1 MRARVLV
8 IALLGLSL
16 AIVAGCGT
24 SSRPRAVRPHHRAAV
39 APRPSPQ
46 PTLTIP
52 DPPPT
57 GVAASPTAI
66 RVIKA
71 WSTALRE
78 GDLASA
84 ASYFSLPSVFVN
96 GVGSNGEMQ
105 GVTIHSHNEAEE
117 VNRSL
122 PCGATFISA
131 DQRGRYTNALFRLGG
146 RAGPGGTNCGG
157 ETTTARTN
165 FVIRDGK
172 ILDWIRALDDPGDN
186 GTGTGPA
193 PGGGTGTAPAPS
205 GPGIG
210 QGTPVA

>member
-24 SSRPRAVRPHHRAAV
+24 SSRPRAGRPHHRVAV
-39 APRPSPQ
+39 EPRPSPQ

-57 GVAASPTAI
+57 GIAASPTAI

-78 GDLASA
+78 GDLAAA

-96 GVGSNGEMQ
+96 GVGSNGDVQE
-105 GVTIHSHNEAEE
+105 VTIRTLREAVE

-146 RAGPGGTNCGG
+146 RAGPGGTDCGG
-157 ETTTARTN
+157 ETATARTN
-165 FVIRDGK
+165 FVINGGK
-172 ILDWIRALDDPGDN
+172 ITHWIRALDDPGDN
-186 GTGTGPA
+186 AGA
-193 PGGGTGTAPAPS
+193 PGTGTGTAPAPAVPLLS
-205 GPGIG
+205 